1 MINWLKTTKTANFHK
16 APRSIPAIAIS
27 RLFRALRNDSIDPS
41 QNLFRHV
48 NSTFED
54 AIWSAIAFFHDRRVS
69 FLESATPVPRER
81 VCGFLLIVE
90 YRGHVAAFRH
100 GFDLT
105 PDFKTAHLSRIPSH
119 RVQAATARADAIF
132 EQMSLRSTAVSKHA
146 LRRKTLEADDLQ
158 SVVGSAG
165 ANRYVPQG
173 YRVRDQGERYSATPS
188 TGRIALRADRADHE
202 ALIEWA
208 KSVIDR
214 LVDECD
220 PLAPFIR
227 TFAQPIDLD
236 AIPRGVQPAH
246 FTVNIMSL
254 TDALYSETEPME
266 LVRQTEAGLETLS
279 TVETQQVLDVLDQ
292 SYSLRRSRAGGF
304 SILGN
309 NNAII
314 GRLTLGKSR
323 IALRTFSLPDTEN
336 ILVRRKDEAN
346 DGAGT
351 PLKRYIDRHDLFIVL
366 FTSVAIVYLDGDLHR
381 DDAFGDGGQKFLSHI
396 RSEQHLSNVTSE
408 KGPFTAGQDTFE
420 PISVFRVVIDH
431 IAAHDS
437 TLVCDDLGD
446 EWADFIGT
454 NVGSTPKSISFYHAK
469 HGAPSLGASAFH
481 DSVGQAIKNLG
492 RMTLSS
498 EAIAGKL
505 QKWAGTY
512 VNANVQTA
520 INRVIRSHAP
530 AVQQSLAEAAS
541 SPDTIRRVFIVT
553 SSLSRQALA
562 DAFKDIQSGNRPS
575 AHFVQL
581 YWLLSSYFSAALEA
595 GVYPYVICRE

>member
-1 MINWLKTTKTANFHK
+1 MINWLKTTKTANFYK
-16 APRSIPAIAIS
+16 APRSIPASAIS
-27 RLFRALRNDSIDPS
+27 RLFRALRNDSLDPS
-41 QNLFRHV
+41 RNLFHHV
-48 NSTFED
+48 KSTFED
-54 AIWSAIAFFHDRRVS
+54 ASWSAISFFHERRVS
-69 FLESATPVPRER
+69 FLEATTPLRRER
-81 VCGFLLIVE
+81 VCGFVLMLE
-90 YRGHVAAFRH
+90 YRGHVAAFKH

-105 PDFKTAHLSRIPSH
+105 PDFKMEHLSRIPSH

-158 SVVGSAG
+158 SVVGPAG

-188 TGRIALRADRADHE
+188 TGRIALRADRAGHE

-214 LVDECD
+214 LVDERD
-220 PLAPFIR
+220 SPAPFIR
-227 TFAQPIDLD
+227 TFAQPIDLG

-246 FTVNIMSL
+246 FTVNVMSL

-266 LVRQTEAGLETLS
+266 LVRQTEAGLDALS

-323 IALRTFSLPDTEN
+323 IALRTFSLPETEN
-336 ILVRRKDEAN
+336 IFVRRKDEAN
-346 DGAGT
+346 DVAGT
-351 PLKRYIDRHDLFIVL
+351 RLKRYIDQHDLFIVL

-381 DDAFGDGGQKFLSHI
+381 DDAFGDGGQIFLSHI
-396 RSEQHLSNVTSE
+396 RTEQNLANVTSE
-408 KGPFTAGQDTFE
+408 KGAFAGGQDAFE
-420 PISVFRVVIDH
+420 PTSVFRVVIDH

-469 HGAPSLGASAFH
+469 HGALSLGASAFH

-492 RMTLSS
+492 RMTLSR
-498 EAIAGKL
+498 EAVAGKL

-520 INRVIRSHAP
+520 INRAIRSDAP
-530 AVQQSLAEAAS
+530 TVQQGLAEAAS

-562 DAFKDIQSGNRPS
+562 DAFEDIQSGNPPS